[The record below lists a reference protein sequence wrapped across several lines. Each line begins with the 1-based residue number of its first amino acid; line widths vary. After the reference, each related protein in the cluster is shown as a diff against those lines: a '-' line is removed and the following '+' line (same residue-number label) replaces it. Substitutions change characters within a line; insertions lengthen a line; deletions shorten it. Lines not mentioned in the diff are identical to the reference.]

1 MKINSI
7 DLRDDRERKLQSF
20 YTRDRNTLR
29 NICDHRL
36 PTATIVITDVKFL
49 WNSWHPV
56 YVI

>member
-36 PTATIVITDVKFL
+36 PQQ
-49 WNSWHPV
+49 
-56 YVI
+56 